1 MKRFAIAAA
10 LALTIALCL
19 TAQAAPTKADASYAL
34 GVLMGA
40 DLSGSGLEISYEDFM
55 AGFKAA
61 ATGAATRMT
70 PAQAQSTF
78 NAAYQAAQNK
88 IKAQNLATGRAF
100 LDANKKKEGIKTTAS
115 GLQYEVLA
123 SGSGAKP
130 SATDTVTV
138 NYEGRLLDG
147 TVFDSSYAR
156 KQPASFALNGVI
168 KGWTEGLQLM
178 SAGAK
183 YRFFIPSELAYGERG
198 SGDKI
203 GPNATLVFEVE
214 LLSIKK

>member
-19 TAQAAPTKADASYAL
+19 TAQTAPTKADASYAL

-40 DLSGSGLEISYEDFM
+40 DIKDTGIDISFDDYLL
-55 AGFKAA
+55 GFKAA
-61 ATGAATRMT
+61 ASGAATRMT
-70 PAQAQSTF
+70 PAQAQAVF
-78 NAAYQAAQNK
+78 QAAYQAVQNK
-88 IKAQNLATGRAF
+88 AKAQNLAEGRAF
-100 LDANKKKEGIKTTAS
+100 LEANRKKAGIKVTPS

-123 SGSGAKP
+123 AGSGAKP
-130 SATDTVTV
+130 LATDTVTV

-147 TVFDSSYAR
+147 TVFDSSYKR
-156 KQPASFALNGVI
+156 NQPTSFPLKNVI

-178 SAGAK
+178 SVGAK
-183 YRFFIPSELAYGERG
+183 YRFFIPSELAYGEQG
-198 SGDKI
+198 MGEGI
-203 GPNATLVFEVE
+203 GPNETLVFEVE